1 MNPDD
6 PLCDVAPVG
15 CLAVGAGKNI
25 KDAASGI
32 ADTVGSVAD
41 FWSDPAGNTFTML
54 QDAARGLSETVMP
67 AITKATLPDLT
78 ADWFL
83 RSYAISFGLAIF
95 VMVLLTIPQL
105 VRTARGQQ
113 SGRDTAEALGLY
125 APLFLVG
132 AAFGPAVGAFLVQF
146 FGALTDSLISW
157 GLDSNSAQI
166 VDQFTKMLSEEDNGA
181 GLAGGAVVGVILLF
195 LMLIGLLVVVL
206 ILIVQLIT
214 LYFTGILF
222 PLGLVWIIDPTKRK
236 FGTKIAY
243 LWLGVLASHPLLF
256 FLLAVAYFMV
266 GANLTVF
273 SETPSLQRT
282 VNLVVSLLA
291 LLMAGLS
298 PLLLTKF
305 APVIPT
311 GGMGSAPAGPTLG
324 PSSMQQADSRVS
336 QQSSSNTDSS
346 TNGGDSSGSGSTSSS
361 SKTSTS
367 TTLSTFE
374 TDEPTSSVTS
384 ATKGAGAEA
393 GEGATVGGSTT
404 TTGARAGA
412 GAGAASSAGAGAGAA
427 EGGMAAAGAAESS
440 TGVGAAVGIPTL
452 IAAGAMK
459 AAETGQKANAA
470 VGQTAVSPIQ
480 DHDEHYGK
488 DTTHE

>member
-1 MNPDD
+1 MDPDS
-6 PLCDVAPVG
+6 PVCDVAPIG
-15 CLAVGAGKNI
+15 CLAFEAGGNVVDTATGVAQSVG
-25 KDAASGI
+25 DAAN
-32 ADTVGSVAD
+32 
-41 FWSDPAGNTFTML
+41 FWTDPAGNTFNLL

-67 AITKATLPDLT
+67 AITNATLPDLT
-78 ADWFL
+78 TDWFL

-95 VMVLLTIPQL
+95 VMVALIIPQL

-125 APLFLVG
+125 APLFLIG
-132 AAFGPAVGAFLVQF
+132 AAFGPAVGAVLVQF
-146 FGALTDSLISW
+146 FGALADSLIAW
-157 GLDSNSAQI
+157 GLNSNSAQI
-166 VDQFTKMLSEEDNGA
+166 VDQFTTMLSEDDNGA
-181 GLAGGAVVGVILLF
+181 GLAGGAVIGVILLF

-243 LWLGVLASHPLLF
+243 LWFGILASHPLLF

-324 PSSMQQADSRVS
+324 APSMQQADSRVS
-336 QQSSSNTDSS
+336 QQASSNTDNSDGGENNSGNGGTSTTTSS
-346 TNGGDSSGSGSTSSS
+346 TTSSS
-361 SKTSTS
+361 TTSS
-367 TTLSTFE
+367 E
-374 TDEPTSSVTS
+374 ADEPTSSVTS
-384 ATKGAGAEA
+384 ATKGAGAATEESSSV
-393 GEGATVGGSTT
+393 GGATATI
-404 TTGARAGA
+404 GA
-412 GAGAASSAGAGAGAA
+412 SAGAGAA
-427 EGGMAAAGAAESS
+427 EGMAAAGAAESS
-440 TGVGAAVGIPTL
+440 TGAGAAVGIPTL
-452 IAAGAMK
+452 LAAGAAK
-459 AAETGQKANAA
+459 AADVSRRTNDA
-470 VGQTAVSPIQ
+470 VGQTAVSPVQ
-480 DHDEHYGK
+480 DNDEHYGK
-488 DTTHE
+488 DSTHE

>member
-1 MNPDD
+1 VDPDS
-6 PLCDVAPVG
+6 PVCDVAPIG
-15 CLAVGAGKNI
+15 CLAFEAGENVVDTATGVAQSVG
-25 KDAASGI
+25 DAAN
-32 ADTVGSVAD
+32 
-41 FWSDPAGNTFTML
+41 FWTDPAGNTFNML

-78 ADWFL
+78 TDWFL
-83 RSYAISFGLAIF
+83 RSYAISFGLAVF
-95 VMVLLTIPQL
+95 VMVALIIPQL

-125 APLFLVG
+125 APLFLIG
-132 AAFGPAVGAFLVQF
+132 AAFGPAVGAVLIQF
-146 FGALTDSLISW
+146 FGALTDSLIAW
-157 GLDSNSAQI
+157 GLNSNSGQI
-166 VDQFTKMLSEEDNGA
+166 VDQFTTMLSEDDNGA
-181 GLAGGAVVGVILLF
+181 GLAGGAVIGVILLF

-243 LWLGVLASHPLLF
+243 LWFGILASHPLLF

-324 PSSMQQADSRVS
+324 APSMQQADSRVS
-336 QQSSSNTDSS
+336 QQASSNTDNSDGGENNSGNGGTSTTTSS
-346 TNGGDSSGSGSTSSS
+346 TTSSS
-361 SKTSTS
+361 TTSS
-367 TTLSTFE
+367 E
-374 TDEPTSSVTS
+374 ADEPTSSVTS
-384 ATKGAGAEA
+384 ATKGAGAATEESSSV
-393 GEGATVGGSTT
+393 GGATATI
-404 TTGARAGA
+404 GA
-412 GAGAASSAGAGAGAA
+412 SAGAGAA
-427 EGGMAAAGAAESS
+427 EGMAAAGAAESS
-440 TGVGAAVGIPTL
+440 TGAGAAVGIPTL
-452 IAAGAMK
+452 LAAGAAK
-459 AAETGQKANAA
+459 AADVSRRTNDA
-470 VGQTAVSPIQ
+470 VGQTAVSPVQ
-480 DHDEHYGK
+480 DNDEHYGK
-488 DTTHE
+488 DSTHE

>member
-1 MNPDD
+1 MD
-6 PLCDVAPVG
+6 PLSPACALGPVVCVGVEGSDVVD
-15 CLAVGAGKNI
+15 AVGKGV
-25 KDAASGI
+25 
-32 ADTVGSVAD
+32 DTVGAVAD
-41 FWSDPAGNTFTML
+41 FWSDPAGNTFNML
-54 QDAARGLSETVMP
+54 QDANRGLSETVMP

-78 ADWFL
+78 TDWFL

-95 VMVLLTIPQL
+95 VMVALLIPQL

-125 APLFLVG
+125 APLFLIS
-132 AAFGPAVGAFLVQF
+132 AAFGPAVGTVLVQF
-146 FGALTDSLISW
+146 FGALTESIIAW
-157 GLDSNSAQI
+157 GINTNSGQI
-166 VDQFTKMLSEEDNGA
+166 VDQFTAMLSEEDNGE
-181 GLAGGAVVGVILLF
+181 GLAGGAVIGVILLF
-195 LMLIGLLVVVL
+195 LMLLGLLIVVL

-222 PLGLVWIIDPTKRK
+222 PLGVVWIIDPTKRK

-243 LWLGVLASHPLLF
+243 LWFGILASHPLLF

-311 GGMGSAPAGPTLG
+311 GGMGSAPAGPTVG
-324 PSSMQQADSRVS
+324 SSSMQQADSRVS
-336 QQSSSNTDSS
+336 QQSGSNTD
-346 TNGGDSSGSGSTSSS
+346 NDSSGGGGGGGSSGGGGGGSSTQATGSAGS
-361 SKTSTS
+361 
-367 TTLSTFE
+367 E
-374 TDEPTSSVTS
+374 AEEPTSSVTS
-384 ATKGAGAEA
+384 ATKGAGSGASA
-393 GEGATVGGSTT
+393 GETVGASTASG
-404 TTGARAGA
+404 GAEA
-412 GAGAASSAGAGAGAA
+412 GAGAATGAAAA
-427 EGGMAAAGAAESS
+427 EGGMAAAGAAESA
-440 TGVGAAVGIPTL
+440 TGVGAAVGVPTML
-452 IAAGAMK
+452 AAGAMA
-459 AAETGQKANAA
+459 AAETGKKVNDA
-470 VGQTAVSPIQ
+470 VAQTAVNPVE

-488 DTTHE
+488 DSTNE

>member
-1 MNPDD
+1 MNPDED
-6 PLCDVAPVG
+6 ACNLPALLCGAQDVVDGVA
-15 CLAVGAGKNI
+15 
-25 KDAASGI
+25 DTASGI
-32 ADTVGSVAD
+32 GDTVGSVAN
-41 FWSDPAGNTFTML
+41 FWSDPAGNTFNML

-78 ADWFL
+78 TDWFL

-95 VMVLLTIPQL
+95 VMVALIIPQL

-125 APLFLVG
+125 APLFLIG
-132 AAFGPAVGAFLVQF
+132 AAFGPAVGAVLVQF
-146 FGALTDSLISW
+146 FGALTDSVISW
-157 GLDSNSAQI
+157 GLNSNSAQI
-166 VDQFTKMLSEEDNGA
+166 VDQFTTMLSEEDNGA
-181 GLAGGAVVGVILLF
+181 GLAGGAVIGVILLF

-243 LWLGVLASHPLLF
+243 LWFGILASHPLLF

-324 PSSMQQADSRVS
+324 APSMQQADSRVS
-336 QQSSSNTDSS
+336 QQSSSNTDTSNGGGGEQPSGSDSSSSS
-346 TNGGDSSGSGSTSSS
+346 TSTKSTTSTSSTES
-361 SKTSTS
+361 
-367 TTLSTFE
+367 E
-374 TDEPTSSVTS
+374 EPTSSVTS
-384 ATKGAGAEA
+384 ATKGAGAGTE
-393 GEGATVGGSTT
+393 GEGATVGQATAGA
-404 TTGARAGA
+404 GARAGA
-412 GAGAASSAGAGAGAA
+412 GAATGAGA

-452 IAAGAMK
+452 VAAGAMK
-459 AAETGQKANAA
+459 AADVTKKTNDA
-470 VGQTAVSPIQ
+470 VGQTAVDPVQ
-480 DHDEHYGK
+480 DNDEHYGK
-488 DTTHE
+488 DSTHE

>member
-1 MNPDD
+1 MNAGGDACNLPAL
-6 PLCDVAPVG
+6 LCGAQDVANEV
-15 CLAVGAGKNI
+15 A
-25 KDAASGI
+25 DTASGI
-32 ADTVGSVAD
+32 GDTVGSVAH

-54 QDAARGLSETVMP
+54 QGAARGLSETVMP

-157 GLDSNSAQI
+157 GLNSNSAQI

-346 TNGGDSSGSGSTSSS
+346 RNGGDSSGGGSSS
-361 SKTSTS
+361 SSSTTSTS
-367 TTLSTFE
+367 TTSSTSE

-393 GEGATVGGSTT
+393 GEGATVGGSTAT
-404 TTGARAGA
+404 TDARAGA
-412 GAGAASSAGAGAGAA
+412 GSGAASSAGAGAA
-427 EGGMAAAGAAESS
+427 EGGTAAAGAAESS

-459 AAETGQKANAA
+459 AAETGQKVNDT
-470 VGQTAVSPIQ
+470 VGQTAVSPVQ

>member
-1 MNPDD
+1 
-6 PLCDVAPVG
+6 
-15 CLAVGAGKNI
+15 
-25 KDAASGI
+25 
-32 ADTVGSVAD
+32 
-41 FWSDPAGNTFTML
+41 
-54 QDAARGLSETVMP
+54 MP

-78 ADWFL
+78 TDWFL

-95 VMVLLTIPQL
+95 VMVALIIPQL

-157 GLDSNSAQI
+157 GLNSNSAQI

-311 GGMGSAPAGPTLG
+311 GGMGSAPTGPTLG

-336 QQSSSNTDSS
+336 QRSSSNTDSS
-346 TNGGDSSGSGSTSSS
+346 NNGGDSSGGGSSSSS
-361 SKTSTS
+361 SKTSSTS
-367 TTLSTFE
+367 E
-374 TDEPTSSVTS
+374 TDEPTSSVTF

-393 GEGATVGGSTT
+393 GEGATVGGSTA
-404 TTGARAGA
+404 TTGARA

-459 AAETGQKANAA
+459 AAETGQKANDA
-470 VGQTAVSPIQ
+470 VGQTAVSPVQ

>member
-1 MNPDD
+1 VDPDS
-6 PLCDVAPVG
+6 PVCDVAPIG
-15 CLAVGAGKNI
+15 CLAFEAGGNVVDTATGVAQSVG
-25 KDAASGI
+25 DAAN
-32 ADTVGSVAD
+32 
-41 FWSDPAGNTFTML
+41 FWTDPAGNTFNLL

-67 AITKATLPDLT
+67 AITNATLPDLT
-78 ADWFL
+78 TDWFL

-95 VMVLLTIPQL
+95 VMVALIIPQL

-125 APLFLVG
+125 APLFLIG
-132 AAFGPAVGAFLVQF
+132 AAFGPAVGAVLVQF
-146 FGALTDSLISW
+146 FGALTDSLIAW
-157 GLDSNSAQI
+157 GLNSNSGQI
-166 VDQFTKMLSEEDNGA
+166 VDQFTTMLSEDDNGA
-181 GLAGGAVVGVILLF
+181 GLAGGAVIGVILLF

-243 LWLGVLASHPLLF
+243 LWFGILASHPLLF

-324 PSSMQQADSRVS
+324 APSMQQADSRVS
-336 QQSSSNTDSS
+336 QQASSNTDNSDGGENNSGNGGTSTTTSS
-346 TNGGDSSGSGSTSSS
+346 TTSSS
-361 SKTSTS
+361 TTSS
-367 TTLSTFE
+367 E
-374 TDEPTSSVTS
+374 ADEPTSSVTS
-384 ATKGAGAEA
+384 ATKGAGAATEESSSV
-393 GEGATVGGSTT
+393 GGATATI
-404 TTGARAGA
+404 GA
-412 GAGAASSAGAGAGAA
+412 SAGAGAA
-427 EGGMAAAGAAESS
+427 EGMAAAGAAESS
-440 TGVGAAVGIPTL
+440 TGAGAAVGIPTL
-452 IAAGAMK
+452 LAAGAAK
-459 AAETGQKANAA
+459 AADVSRRTNDA
-470 VGQTAVSPIQ
+470 VGQTAVSPVQ
-480 DHDEHYGK
+480 DNDEHYGK
-488 DTTHE
+488 DSTHE

>member
-1 MNPDD
+1 MDPDS
-6 PLCDVAPVG
+6 PVCDVAPIG
-15 CLAVGAGKNI
+15 CLAFEAGGNVVDTATGVAQSVG
-25 KDAASGI
+25 DAAN
-32 ADTVGSVAD
+32 
-41 FWSDPAGNTFTML
+41 FWTDPAGNTFNLL

-67 AITKATLPDLT
+67 AITNATLPDLT
-78 ADWFL
+78 TDWFL

-95 VMVLLTIPQL
+95 VMVALIIPQL

-125 APLFLVG
+125 APLFLIG
-132 AAFGPAVGAFLVQF
+132 AAFGPAVGAVLVQF
-146 FGALTDSLISW
+146 FGALADSLIAW
-157 GLDSNSAQI
+157 GLNSNSAQI
-166 VDQFTKMLSEEDNGA
+166 VDQFTTMLSEDDNGA
-181 GLAGGAVVGVILLF
+181 GLAGGAVIGVILLF

-243 LWLGVLASHPLLF
+243 LWFGILASHPLLF

-311 GGMGSAPAGPTLG
+311 GGMGSAAAGPTLG
-324 PSSMQQADSRVS
+324 APSMQQADSRVS
-336 QQSSSNTDSS
+336 QPANSNTDNSGGGGDNSGGGDTSAPSS
-346 TNGGDSSGSGSTSSS
+346 TPS
-361 SKTSTS
+361 S
-367 TTLSTFE
+367 TTTSPE
-374 TDEPTSSVTS
+374 ADEPTSSVTS
-384 ATKGAGAEA
+384 ATKSAVTATEEGSLVGATASTGAGAT
-393 GEGATVGGSTT
+393 AT
-404 TTGARAGA
+404 
-412 GAGAASSAGAGAGAA
+412 AGAGAGAA
-427 EGGMAAAGAAESS
+427 EGLAAAGAAESS
-440 TGVGAAVGIPTL
+440 TGAGAVVGIPTL
-452 IAAGAMK
+452 LAAGAAK
-459 AAETGQKANAA
+459 AADVSKRTNDA
-470 VGQTAVSPIQ
+470 VGQTAVSPVQ
-480 DHDEHYGK
+480 DNDEHYGK
-488 DTTHE
+488 DSTHE

>member
-1 MNPDD
+1 MDPDNPI
-6 PLCDVAPVG
+6 CSVAPLG
-15 CLAVGAGKNI
+15 CLAVGAGEDI

-32 ADTVGSVAD
+32 ADSVGSVAD
-41 FWSDPAGNTFTML
+41 FWSDPAGNTFNML
-54 QDAARGLSETVMP
+54 QDANRGLAETVMP

-78 ADWFL
+78 TDWFL

-95 VMVLLTIPQL
+95 VMVALLIPQL

-125 APLFLVG
+125 APLFLIS
-132 AAFGPAVGAFLVQF
+132 AAFGPAVGTVLVQF
-146 FGALTDSLISW
+146 FGALTESIIAW
-157 GLDSNSAQI
+157 GINTNSGQI
-166 VDQFTKMLSEEDNGA
+166 VDQFTAMLSEEDNGE
-181 GLAGGAVVGVILLF
+181 GLAGGAIIGVILLF
-195 LMLIGLLVVVL
+195 LMLLGLLIVVL

-222 PLGLVWIIDPTKRK
+222 PLGVVWIIDPTKRK

-243 LWLGVLASHPLLF
+243 LWFGILASHPLLF

-311 GGMGSAPAGPTLG
+311 GGMGSAPAGPTVG
-324 PSSMQQADSRVS
+324 SSSMQQADSRVS
-336 QQSSSNTDSS
+336 QQSGSNTD
-346 TNGGDSSGSGSTSSS
+346 NDSSGGGGSSS
-361 SKTSTS
+361 SGGGGSSTKAAGNAGA
-367 TTLSTFE
+367 E
-374 TDEPTSSVTS
+374 TEAEEPTSSVTS
-384 ATKGAGAEA
+384 ATKGAGSGASA
-393 GEGATVGGSTT
+393 GETVGASTASS
-404 TTGARAGA
+404 GAEA
-412 GAGAASSAGAGAGAA
+412 GAGAATGAAAA
-427 EGGMAAAGAAESS
+427 EGGMAAAGAAESA
-440 TGVGAAVGIPTL
+440 TGVGAAVGVPTML
-452 IAAGAMK
+452 AAGAM
-459 AAETGQKANAA
+459 AAADAGKKANDA
-470 VGQTAVSPIQ
+470 VGQTAVDPVQ

-488 DTTHE
+488 DTTNE

>member
-1 MNPDD
+1 MNQPEDTCTLPALICGAQD
-6 PLCDVAPVG
+6 
-15 CLAVGAGKNI
+15 AVGGVA
-25 KDAASGI
+25 DAATGVAQS
-32 ADTVGSVAD
+32 VGDAAN
-41 FWSDPAGNTFTML
+41 FWTDPAGNTFNML

-78 ADWFL
+78 TDWFL
-83 RSYAISFGLAIF
+83 RSYAISFGLAVF
-95 VMVLLTIPQL
+95 VMVALIIPQL

-125 APLFLVG
+125 APLFLIG
-132 AAFGPAVGAFLVQF
+132 AAFGPAVGAVLVQF
-146 FGALTDSLISW
+146 FGALTDSLITW
-157 GLDSNSAQI
+157 GLNSNSAQI
-166 VDQFTKMLSEEDNGA
+166 VDQFTAMLSEEDNGA
-181 GLAGGAVVGVILLF
+181 GLAGGAVIGVILLF

-243 LWLGVLASHPLLF
+243 LWFGILASHPLLF

-324 PSSMQQADSRVS
+324 APSMQQADSRVS
-336 QQSSSNTDSS
+336 QQASSNTDNSDGGENNSGNGGTSTTTSS
-346 TNGGDSSGSGSTSSS
+346 TTSSS
-361 SKTSTS
+361 TTSS
-367 TTLSTFE
+367 E
-374 TDEPTSSVTS
+374 ADEPTSSVTS
-384 ATKGAGAEA
+384 ATKGAGAATEESSSV
-393 GEGATVGGSTT
+393 GGATATI
-404 TTGARAGA
+404 GA
-412 GAGAASSAGAGAGAA
+412 SAGAGAA
-427 EGGMAAAGAAESS
+427 EGMAAAGAAESS
-440 TGVGAAVGIPTL
+440 TGAGAAVGIPTL
-452 IAAGAMK
+452 LAAGAAK
-459 AAETGQKANAA
+459 AADVSRRTNDA
-470 VGQTAVSPIQ
+470 VGQTAVSPVQ
-480 DHDEHYGK
+480 DNDEHYGK
-488 DTTHE
+488 DSTHE

>member
-1 MNPDD
+1 M
-6 PLCDVAPVG
+6 
-15 CLAVGAGKNI
+15 
-25 KDAASGI
+25 
-32 ADTVGSVAD
+32 AD
-41 FWSDPAGNTFTML
+41 FWSDPAGNTFNML
-54 QDAARGLSETVMP
+54 QDANRGLSETVMP

-78 ADWFL
+78 TDWFL

-95 VMVLLTIPQL
+95 VMVALLIPQL

-125 APLFLVG
+125 APLFLIS
-132 AAFGPAVGAFLVQF
+132 AAFGPAVGTVLVQF
-146 FGALTDSLISW
+146 FGALTESIIAW
-157 GLDSNSAQI
+157 GINTNSGQI
-166 VDQFTKMLSEEDNGA
+166 VDQFTAMLSEDDNGA
-181 GLAGGAVVGVILLF
+181 GLAGGAVIGVILLF
-195 LMLIGLLVVVL
+195 LMLLGLLVVVL

-222 PLGLVWIIDPTKRK
+222 PLGLVWIIDPSKRK

-243 LWLGVLASHPLLF
+243 LWFGILASHPLLF

-311 GGMGSAPAGPTLG
+311 GGMGSAPAGPTVG
-324 PSSMQQADSRVS
+324 SSSMQQADSRVS
-336 QQSSSNTDSS
+336 QQSGSSSDSDGSGGGGSSNSTGGGGSS
-346 TNGGDSSGSGSTSSS
+346 TKAAGNAGAES
-361 SKTSTS
+361 
-367 TTLSTFE
+367 E
-374 TDEPTSSVTS
+374 EPTSSVTS
-384 ATKGAGAEA
+384 ATKGAGSCATA
-393 GEGATVGGSTT
+393 GETVGASTA
-404 TTGARAGA
+404 GGGAGA
-412 GAGAASSAGAGAGAA
+412 GAGAATGAATA

-440 TGVGAAVGIPTL
+440 TGVGAAVGIPTM
-452 IAAGAMK
+452 IAAGAM
-459 AAETGQKANAA
+459 AAADAGKEANDA
-470 VGQTAVSPIQ
+470 VAQTAVDPIQ

-488 DTTHE
+488 DSTNE